1 MSHFIGVDT
10 STTATKALVMDPTGS
25 VVAVGRAEY
34 GFDTPRPLWSE
45 QAPSLWWTATV
56 DAIVAALRDA
66 GLTGS
71 DVSGIGLTG
80 QMHGLVLLDDAG
92 EVLRPSILWNDQR
105 TQAECDE
112 IRDRVGRDQLI
123 GTTGNDALTGFTAPK
138 LLWVRNHE
146 PEVLERVAHVLLPKD
161 YVRYRLTGGFAADK
175 ADGSGT
181 LLFDLATRDWS
192 PAVLDALDIPEAWL
206 PPTFEGTEVTG
217 LVTAEAAQ
225 ATGLREGT
233 PVVAGGGDQAANGV
247 GVGAVASG
255 VVAISVGTSGVV
267 FAAAD
272 RPVIEPDGRLHAFCH
287 AVPET
292 WHLMGV
298 MLSAAGSMRWFKD
311 TMAPE
316 RSFGELDALAE
327 AAPAGSSGLV
337 FLPYLTGERTP
348 HPDPLARGA
357 YIGLTV
363 RHGLGH
369 LARAVM
375 EGVAFG
381 LRDSVEL
388 MSSMMELG
396 EVRIAGGGTQSPV
409 WTQIIADA
417 LDRPVRL
424 VGTPEA
430 AACGAAML
438 AATGQGAF
446 GSVQEACDAVV
457 ELGPLVEPGGHADVY
472 AETYAEY
479 RDLYPTLRASF
490 ARLTALDA

>member
-1 MSHFIGVDT
+1 
-10 STTATKALVMDPTGS
+10 
-25 VVAVGRAEY
+25 
-34 GFDTPRPLWSE
+34 
-45 QAPSLWWTATV
+45 
-56 DAIVAALRDA
+56 
-66 GLTGS
+66 
-71 DVSGIGLTG
+71 
-80 QMHGLVLLDDAG
+80 
-92 EVLRPSILWNDQR
+92 
-105 TQAECDE
+105 
-112 IRDRVGRDQLI
+112 
-123 GTTGNDALTGFTAPK
+123 
-138 LLWVRNHE
+138 
-146 PEVLERVAHVLLPKD
+146 
-161 YVRYRLTGGFAADK
+161 
-175 ADGSGT
+175 
-181 LLFDLATRDWS
+181 
-192 PAVLDALDIPEAWL
+192 
-206 PPTFEGTEVTG
+206 VTG

-357 YIGLTV
+357 YVGLTV

>member
-357 YIGLTV
+357 YVGLTV